1 MFGYSDHYGIRVP
14 WRETCAKA
22 GIPYLT
28 PHEAGRHGFPTEMMN
43 RRKQADITAAK
54 LGHWKDPA
62 VLLKRYVHA
71 GKLPQVAEAIF
82 GEGAERSGTALTHA
96 RGRAAASWQ

>member
-1 MFGYSDHYGIRVP
+1 
-14 WRETCAKA
+14 
-22 GIPYLT
+22 
-28 PHEAGRHGFPTEMMN
+28 MMN

-96 RGRAAASWQ
+96 RGARLQVGNSSPCGTARGYGVVSVRFHPCPAAWTKGAGREAS